1 MVDNSLAKLYRSVK
15 RLVVYEPPK
24 IAKPFVLGEKRYD
37 GQDDQEPAS
46 SAALANE
53 QQKLNDYL
61 AQARRLAAMMEE
73 AKAALAA
80 SPVDSEALARVA
92 KEMAVSARRQEEL
105 APMLLAYTSR
115 LDAADRLV
123 SASLEENRKIIDS
136 LYHSDINKDILIR
149 DFSLPGNPGV
159 PAMLVFLDGMI
170 DKQIIDLAI
179 LQPLMLLSTIR
190 QGKAGAELLATLA
203 ENYLPTNQAS
213 VVATYKDVMDGVNG
227 GDTVLFIDGSNQAL
241 VLATKGYQQRGVER
255 PQIEQSVRGAQA
267 AFSEGLRTNTG
278 LIRTILS
285 SSDLVTEIIMIG
297 DRAPKKCAVMYL
309 KNLANPELVAEV
321 KRRLGSIRTD
331 YALNLGVVEQFIE
344 DQPANPFPQSLST
357 ERPDL
362 TAAALLEGRVVL
374 LYEGVPF
381 AHVLPVSFFT
391 FFHSIEDFTM
401 SPVIAN
407 FTRLL
412 RMTGA
417 LISVVLPSVY
427 MALSYFHPEAL
438 PTELVLAI
446 AGAREKVPFPTMFEL
461 AIMELAFEFIRE
473 AGLRIP
479 GMLGSTIG
487 IVGAIILGQAAVT
500 ANLVSPVMVVVVAF
514 TGLASFTIPDYRMA
528 STLRVIRFGFMLAAV
543 SFGLVGVSF
552 ALLLTAAVLCGMK
565 SFGVPY
571 LAPVAPKTM
580 SGLDV
585 VIRGPVFR
593 QENRSD
599 ALNTMDS
606 SRQPEIARPW
616 IMKKK
621 SGGEGDGS

>member
-1 MVDNSLAKLYRSVK
+1 MVDNSLAKMYRSVK
-15 RLVVYEPPK
+15 RLIVYEPPK
-24 IAKPFVLGEKRYD
+24 VAKPFVLAESKYD
-37 GQDDQEPAS
+37 GAAGQEADAGP
-46 SAALANE
+46 LANE
-53 QQKLNDYL
+53 QQKLDDYL

-80 SPVDSEALARVA
+80 SPVNEEALARVA
-92 KEMAVSARRQEEL
+92 RDLAVSARRQEEL
-105 APMLLAYTSR
+105 SPLLLAYTSH
-115 LDAADRLV
+115 LDAADRPV
-123 SASLEENRKIIDS
+123 SASLQENRRIIDS

-149 DFSLPGNPGV
+149 DFTLPGNPGV

-190 QGKAGAELLATLA
+190 PGQAGADLLPTLA
-203 ENYLPTNQAS
+203 EHYLPTNQAS
-213 VVATYKDVMDGVNG
+213 LVATYKDVMDGVNG
-227 GDTVLFIDGSNQAL
+227 GDTVLFVDGSHQAL
-241 VLATKGYQQRGVER
+241 VLGTKGYQQRGVER
-255 PQIEQSVRGAQA
+255 PQIEQSVRGSQA

-278 LIRTILS
+278 LIRTILPS
-285 SSDLVTEIIMIG
+285 HDLVTEIIMIG

-309 KNLANPELVAEV
+309 RNLASPELVAEV

-331 YALNLGVVEQFIE
+331 YALNLGVIEQFIE

-357 ERPDL
+357 ERPDR
-362 TAAALLEGRVVL
+362 TAAALLEGRVAL

-381 AHVLPVSFFT
+381 SHVLPVSFFT

-401 SPVIAN
+401 APLIAN

-412 RMTGA
+412 RLTGA
-417 LISVVLPSVY
+417 TVSVVLPSIY
-427 MALSYFHPEAL
+427 LSLSYFHPEAL
-438 PTELVLAI
+438 PTELLLAI
-446 AGAREKVPFPTMFEL
+446 AGAREKVPFPTLFEL

-473 AGLRIP
+473 AGLRVP

-500 ANLVSPVMVVVVAF
+500 ANLVSPVMVVIVAF
-514 TGLASFTIPDYRMA
+514 TGLASFTIPDYRLA
-528 STLRVIRFGFMLAAV
+528 SVLRVIRFGFMLAGA
-543 SFGLVGVSF
+543 SFGLVGVAF
-552 ALLLTAAVLCGMK
+552 ALLLNAAVLCSMK

-571 LAPVAPKTM
+571 MAPVAPKTM

-593 QENRSD
+593 QERRMD

-606 SRQPEIARPW
+606 SRQPEIARGWVNQQEPGR
-616 IMKKK
+616 K
-621 SGGEGDGS
+621 GDKG

>member
-53 QQKLNDYL
+53 QQKLDNYL
-61 AQARRLAAMMEE
+61 AQARRLADMMAE

-115 LDAADRLV
+115 LDAADRRV

-309 KNLANPELVAEV
+309 KNLANPELVSEV

>member
-53 QQKLNDYL
+53 QQKLDNYL
-61 AQARRLAAMMEE
+61 AQARRLADMMAE

-321 KRRLGSIRTD
+321 KRRLVSIRTD

-357 ERPDL
+357 ERPDR

>member
-357 ERPDL
+357 ERPDR

-500 ANLVSPVMVVVVAF
+500 ANLVSPVMVVIVAF

>member
-1 MVDNSLAKLYRSVK
+1 MVDNSLAKMYRLVK
-15 RLVVYEPPK
+15 RLVVYEPPRD
-24 IAKPFVLGEKRYD
+24 AKPFVLAESKYD
-37 GQDDQEPAS
+37 GIEGKEADAGPLTSER
-46 SAALANE
+46 E
-53 QQKLNDYL
+53 KLNDYL

-80 SPVDSEALARVA
+80 SPVDGETLARVA
-92 KEMAVSARRQEEL
+92 RNLAVSARRQEEL

-321 KRRLGSIRTD
+321 KRRLVSIRTD

-357 ERPDL
+357 ERPDR

-599 ALNTMDS
+599 ALNTTDS

>member
-357 ERPDL
+357 ERPDR